1 MSEFS
6 PQVARRTV
14 VKGAAWAVPAVAVGT
29 AAAGAAVSP
38 DDPIIQDCEELKSSH
53 GVHLQGADVVTW
65 TPAVGTLGSTSGG
78 SGTFYDMRL
87 GTMQWSN
94 PPVVINAGTG
104 EPVKITGYRIN
115 WSPGAQPGAVKVQA
129 VRDVVTDD
137 NGQIVSWRKGE
148 TINGIN
154 AWDGKLTVKPNS
166 GPLAIGA
173 GLAFTGSLQTTVP
186 YKPLSCPR
194 GDEGGR
200 PTKQLLVSFPAQVSF
215 IKGLK
220 QVAGIGDTF
229 DSESNACYV
238 YFNYLMEA
246 GGNACGTYRLRRTG
260 TLNMAGPHTF
270 WMSGGV
276 PEIPA

>member
-1 MSEFS
+1 MSDFS

-38 DDPIIQDCEELKSSH
+38 EDPIIQDCEQLKSSH

-65 TPAVGTLGSTSGG
+65 TAAVGNHGSESGG

-94 PPVVINAGTG
+94 PPVVIDTKTG
-104 EPVKITGYRIN
+104 MPIKISGYRVN
-115 WSPGAQPGAVKVQA
+115 WTPGKELGAVKLQA

-137 NGQIVSWRKGE
+137 NGQVISWRKGE
-148 TINGIN
+148 NVGGHN
-154 AWDGKLTVKPNS
+154 AWSGNLTVRPNG

-173 GLAFTGSLQTTVP
+173 GLVYTGSLQTTVP
-186 YKPLSCPR
+186 YKVLSCPK
-194 GDEGGR
+194 GEEGGT
-200 PTKQLLVSFPAQVSF
+200 PTRSLLVSFPVKVSF
-215 IKGLK
+215 LKGLK
-220 QVAGIGDTF
+220 QVAGLGDTF
-229 DSESNACYV
+229 DAESNACYV

-246 GGNACGTYRLRRTG
+246 GLACSSYRLRRTG
-260 TLNMAGPHTF
+260 NLNMAGKHTF
-270 WMSGGV
+270 WMSGDV